1 MKNKLPLNEVLL
13 GDCIELLKSLPDE
26 SVDMVFADPPYNL
39 QLKGELHRPNNSKVD
54 AVDDEWD
61 KFSSFASY
69 DQFTNEWMRE
79 ARRVLKKDGTIWVI
93 GSYHN
98 IFRVGS
104 AMQDLDFWI
113 LNDVV
118 WVKTNPMPNF
128 KGRRF
133 TNAHETMIWASKSE
147 KSKYTF
153 NYDAMKAMNDDL
165 QMRSDWVLPICSGGE
180 RLKGDDG
187 KKAHPTQK
195 PESLLHRV
203 IIASTNPG
211 DVILDPFSGTG
222 TTAAVAKRLGRQ
234 YIALEREQSYYD
246 VSQKRLASVAV
257 AADLEA
263 VSVTQPKRK
272 EVRIPF
278 GRLVEEGLLN
288 PGDKLESPCK
298 KHVAKVRA
306 DGTIVTDSHVGSIHK
321 VGAAVQDAPSC
332 NGWTYWQLKSD
343 SQSKKIPIDV
353 LRQKIRS
360 DMGEAVKQTLADKFT
375 PKARAKVS
383 RKSLSPKPAPKGE
396 MRVN

>member
-54 AVDDEWD
+54 AVDDDWD

-69 DQFTNEWMRE
+69 DKFTNDWMKE

-104 AMQDLDFWI
+104 TMQDLDFWM

-180 RLKGDDG
+180 RLKGEDG

-211 DVILDPFSGTG
+211 DVVLDPFSGTG

-246 VSQKRLASVAV
+246 VSQKRLAEVAV
-257 AADLEA
+257 ASDLEA

-306 DGTIVTDSHVGSIHK
+306 DGTIVTGSHTGSIHK

-332 NGWTYWQLKSD
+332 NGWTYWQVKAD
-343 SQSKKIPIDV
+343 SRKKIPIDV

-360 DMGEAVKQTLADKFT
+360 DMGEAVKQALTEKFE
-375 PKARAKVS
+375 PKS
-383 RKSLSPKPAPKGE
+383 RKRAPRKTDVTSE